1 MDEYVQRRTIDEYVQ
16 YLEMKE
22 RRSWLY
28 RVLLKMNQFVN
39 EKGILELLDTK
50 YESYSLDFGEKMIA
64 YRNWLADAALPTRRE
79 LKVAMKMRSDFENGY
94 CKDHYYRFKTK
105 YTIWNHG
112 DNAKE
117 FTDNWVNIFTA
128 LDTYIDMLQT
138 KQSWGIYFRKVLP
151 KLWNMREHVQ
161 DTQHVQ
167 QLLLQ
172 LKQCIEEPSNIDSRY
187 ESYSRI

>member
-1 MDEYVQRRTIDEYVQ
+1 MDEYLQHMTIDEYVQ
-16 YLEMKE
+16 YLEMQE
-22 RRSWLY
+22 RRSQLY
-28 RVLLKMNQFVN
+28 SVLLKMNQFVN

-50 YESYSLDFGEKMIA
+50 YESYRLDFEEKMIV
-64 YRNWLADAALPTRRE
+64 YINWLADAALPTGRE

-112 DNAKE
+112 DDAKE
-117 FTDNWVNIFTA
+117 FTDNWVAIFTA
-128 LDTYIDMLQT
+128 LNTYIGLLE
-138 KQSWGIYFRKVLP
+138 KENSWGAYFGRPLRKLGFI
-151 KLWNMREHVQ
+151 REHVQ

>member
-1 MDEYVQRRTIDEYVQ
+1 
-16 YLEMKE
+16 
-22 RRSWLY
+22 
-28 RVLLKMNQFVN
+28 
-39 EKGILELLDTK
+39 
-50 YESYSLDFGEKMIA
+50 
-64 YRNWLADAALPTRRE
+64 
-79 LKVAMKMRSDFENGY
+79 MKMRSDFENGY

-112 DNAKE
+112 DDAKE
-117 FTDNWVNIFTA
+117 FTDNWVAIFTA
-128 LDTYIDMLQT
+128 LNTYIGLLER
-138 KQSWGIYFRKVLP
+138 KNSWGAYFRGPLRKIGFIG
-151 KLWNMREHVQ
+151 EHVQ